1 MVPKM
6 VRKWSQNGVKIAN
19 AGFVR
24 IVLSPT
30 REHDFEGS
38 EPPKMR
44 TKVVK
49 KQVRKRTAKKKGS
62 ESDF

>member
-1 MVPKM
+1 MQ
-6 VRKWSQNGVKIAN
+6 KWPQNGVKIAN
-19 AGFVR
+19 ADFVK

-44 TKVVK
+44 AKMVEKRVPKRNPK
-49 KQVRKRTAKKKGS
+49 KRGS